1 MTASDDTGFE
11 QGQLH
16 FAAADGDLD
25 RVKALVAEG
34 QDVNRF
40 DADTSLTPL
49 HHAVRGEHFA
59 VASFLL
65 QNGADI
71 NAHDEANIG
80 ETPLAH
86 VAATCSLEMAQL
98 LVDAGADP
106 TIPGWMQLTALD
118 RAQRRKSDEGRAVHD
133 LLQRTARQRFN
144 FTP

>member
-1 MTASDDTGFE
+1 MTASDDTGFDQE
-11 QGQLH
+11 QLH

-25 RVKALVAEG
+25 RVTALVAEG

-80 ETPLAH
+80 ETPLGD

-118 RAQRRKSDEGRAVHD
+118 RAQRRKSAEGRAVHD
-133 LLQRTARQRFN
+133 LLLATARQKFN
-144 FTP
+144 FAP